1 MSESGITFISFSATD
16 FSSPE
21 GNSGSFVNTN
31 VVTLNRTGN
40 LSETQTVQVLVNSIS
55 PGSAVGGDSI
65 SELTDYNN
73 TSFPITVTF
82 NPGEETKTVEIP
94 IYGDTTVEASDTIGL
109 ELINPSEG
117 VSLGISTATLTIQN
131 DDSRGLLDI
140 VFVQDLSGSFGDDIA
155 TVRGLIPGLIA
166 NILSF
171 EPSAQFAVAS
181 FVDKPISPFGFSWT
195 GDGDYVYRTDLP
207 LTANVT
213 DVQSTYNNLVILAG
227 GDYPESQLEAL
238 MQTGLRTGELGFRPD
253 SQRLAIIFTDAP
265 YHVAGDGASAGIY
278 TPNNGDDILDGTP
291 AGTGEDYPG
300 IAQVASILSAAG
312 VRIVPVF
319 AVTPENISA
328 YENLISQLGGGG
340 SVVSLANDSSNIA
353 SAVQAAL
360 GNVVN
365 INVDAAPNLLTTEAG
380 GTATFTVSLTSQPTA
395 DVIIPISSSD
405 PTEGEVS
412 VTSLVFTP
420 TNFNVPQTITVTG
433 VNDDLNDGDVSYLIV
448 TGEAISEDP
457 NYNGRNAGNV
467 AITNVNDDKSEK
479 YNFTYFYGNGDSY
492 SGYVYAPSGTYSVG
506 QLPDYYDNETG
517 SQQGYYVIDS
527 VEDGENGTYGYVSVT
542 SYTDADTG
550 FGTTTNLYSGVGY
563 SGLGSEQGYAF
574 NANPWTGDYY
584 FSRYYEADLPAV
596 LQVRLNLLADN
607 DGTPGAILANNQ
619 IGLNHSFFVQI
630 QVGDF
635 RGNAAGVVG
644 LNLDFAWDGLT
655 LESINFDPTLAIDPK
670 FSFFQ
675 EGTLYDGFIDDL
687 SGGSLPEFELG
698 QAIGVNQLDT
708 FALLHFST
716 QGYGT
721 TYFTTTVNDASL
733 ADDNP
738 YYSLDVETSQSIEVV
753 TPYTK
758 YSFTYYYGN
767 GDSYTGYVYAAEGT
781 YTEDQVL
788 EGYANNETGNL
799 GYYQIGSI
807 IGTTL
812 DSWYN
817 NQVYITSYTDL
828 DTGFDTT
835 TNIGDVNWWDGIHG
849 YSGLGS
855 EYAYAYDVNGNS
867 SDPLFGAYPDG
878 SGIHKEADII
888 NQKYTFTY
896 TYGNG
901 DSYSGYGYALAGT
914 YTEGQVLSG
923 YLNETNPS
931 PGGTGAVENDTLG
944 SSMDSVYHFSYT
956 FTNLSDALTLNFIG
970 SGLQDISDESWG
982 LDNVKVT
989 AGAFNYSNDFESD
1002 SVTGWSRSTRS
1013 TTPAGSRNFLG
1024 EFSNDTVSLELNDVA
1039 LNGSVTVEFDL
1050 FIINTWDGIG
1060 NLGAGADKFTVNT
1073 SGGETLL
1080 NTTFAKFPGQLQSYP
1095 YSLPGYYTINSVEAS
1110 TTSSSE
1116 NNRVYVTSYFDGDTG
1131 YGETTNVYSYGGN
1144 SGLGSEYGSAYTSN
1158 WSSYDALFGA
1168 DGSGIHKEAD
1178 LVIASLS
1185 ISDNSGNANDS
1196 SIKFTTQFPSSRTN
1210 YTESDLVRPNFADT
1224 TKYFDIT
1231 NNGSGILQVSDIVSN
1246 VAGVTTN
1253 FVDDLLINPGQSQRI
1268 QLTYDPSA
1276 AGENFSVSNGLVLFT
1291 NDPYNPQYAIALS
1304 GKSTFNSDINYDGR
1318 VGTGDLGA
1326 LNNALKNFKN
1336 GIYDGTAD
1344 INGDSLINNADLTV
1358 FSSER
1363 NLSLV

>member
-1 MSESGITFISFSATD
+1 MTTITETTSLNAILSETGKIYLSVDGYGTLDQTGSVQILKKPDATVRKAYLIGDGTTISSSAIGTSATLNGTTVNWDRIESTSFFYSYLADVTDILKPTIDSAASGILNINLDEGSETYSYEGLALAVLFDDPNQTTDNNVILYFGGLPTTGATSTINFSSPVDLSQVLGATLGLGIGFSYAAGGQTSQVSVNGQPLSLVAGNYDDGVLANGGLFTVGGFEDNPDNPSPASTDPETDDELYNLLPFINNGDSSLTLTTINPSNDDHIFFAHLTLGGIQTTNIPSTISFS
-16 FSSPE
+16 SSDYQVLE
-21 GNSGSFVNTN
+21 DGSAISSVTLTRSGSVIGETS
-31 VVTLNRTGN
+31 VTLT
-40 LSETQTVQVLVNSIS
+40 
-55 PGSAVGGDSI
+55 
-65 SELTDYNN
+65 LTD
-73 TSFPITVTF
+73 
-82 NPGEETKTVEIP
+82 G
-94 IYGDTTVEASDTIGL
+94 
-109 ELINPSEG
+109 
-117 VSLGISTATLTIQN
+117 TA
-131 DDSRGLLDI
+131 
-140 VFVQDLSGSFGDDIA
+140 
-155 TVRGLIPGLIA
+155 
-166 NILSF
+166 
-171 EPSAQFAVAS
+171 
-181 FVDKPISPFGFSWT
+181 
-195 GDGDYVYRTDLP
+195 
-207 LTANVT
+207 
-213 DVQSTYNNLVILAG
+213 
-227 GDYPESQLEAL
+227 
-238 MQTGLRTGELGFRPD
+238 
-253 SQRLAIIFTDAP
+253 
-265 YHVAGDGASAGIY
+265 VAGDDY
-278 TPNNGDDILDGTP
+278 DGTP
-291 AGTGEDYPG
+291 IVVNFADGQTT
-300 IAQVASILSAAG
+300 ATVAIPIIDNTVYQGDKTINLALSNPTDGAILGSQITSILT
-312 VRIVPVF
+312 IV
-319 AVTPENISA
+319 EN
-328 YENLISQLGGGG
+328 
-340 SVVSLANDSSNIA
+340 D
-353 SAVQAAL
+353 
-360 GNVVN
+360 
-365 INVDAAPNLLTTEAG
+365 P
-380 GTATFTVSLTSQPTA
+380 QP
-395 DVIIPISSSD
+395 I
-405 PTEGEVS
+405 
-412 VTSLVFTP
+412 
-420 TNFNVPQTITVTG
+420 
-433 VNDDLNDGDVSYLIV
+433 
-448 TGEAISEDP
+448 
-457 NYNGRNAGNV
+457 
-467 AITNVNDDKSEK
+467 EK

-492 SGYVYAPSGTYSVG
+492 SGYAYALSGTYSLG

-527 VEDGENGTYGYVSVT
+527 VEDGENGTNGYVSVT

-550 FGTTTNLYSGVGY
+550 FGTTTNIY
-563 SGLGSEQGYAF
+563 SGLGYYGLGSESGSAF
-574 NANPWTGDYY
+574 NANPWTGDHG
-584 FSRYYEADLPAV
+584 FSSYYEADLPAV

-607 DGTPGAILANNQ
+607 DGTPGEILANNQ
-619 IGLNHSFFVQI
+619 VGLNHSFFVQI

-644 LNLDFAWDGLT
+644 LNLDFAWDGLI

-675 EGTLYDGFIDDL
+675 QGTLVYDGFIDDL

-721 TYFTTTVNDASL
+721 TYFTTTVNVNDTSL

-738 YYSLDVETSQSIEVV
+738 YYSLDVETSQTIQVV

-758 YSFTYYYGN
+758 YNFTYYYDN

-788 EGYANNETGNL
+788 EGYANNETGNQ

-812 DSWYN
+812 DSSYN
-817 NQVYITSYTDL
+817 NQVYIISYTDL

-835 TNIGDVNWWDGIHG
+835 TNIGDVNYGWDGIHG

-923 YLNETNPS
+923 YLNETNLS
-931 PGGTGAVENDTLG
+931 PAGTGAVENNTLG
-944 SSMDSVYHFSYT
+944 SSWGMDSVYHFSYT
-956 FTNLSDALTLNFIG
+956 FTNVSDALTLNFIG
-970 SGLQDISDESWG
+970 SGLEDIGNESWG

-1050 FIINTWDGIG
+1050 FIINSWDGTS
-1060 NLGAGADKFTVNT
+1060 AGVGPDKFTVNT
-1073 SGGETLL
+1073 SGGQTLL
-1080 NTTFAKFPGQLQSYP
+1080 NTTFDNHPGQLQSYP

-1131 YGETTNVYSYGGN
+1131 YGETTSVYSYGGY
-1144 SGLGSEYGSAYTSN
+1144 SGLGSEYGYAYTSN

-1168 DGSGIHKEAD
+1168 YPDGSGIHKEAD

-1276 AGENFSVSNGLVLFT
+1276 AGQNFSVSNGLVLFT
-1291 NDPYNPQYAIALS
+1291 NDPYNSQYAIALS

-1318 VGTGDLGA
+1318 VGAGDLGA
-1326 LNNALKNFKN
+1326 LNNARKNLKN

-1344 INGDSLINNADLTV
+1344 INGDYLIDNADLTV
-1358 FSSER
+1358 FNSER